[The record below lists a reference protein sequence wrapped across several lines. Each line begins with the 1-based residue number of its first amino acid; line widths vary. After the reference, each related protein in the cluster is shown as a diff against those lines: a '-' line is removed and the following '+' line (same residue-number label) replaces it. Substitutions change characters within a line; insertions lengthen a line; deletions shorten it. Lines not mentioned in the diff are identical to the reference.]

1 MKRIIATLTVLA
13 LSAGIYA
20 KTLAELAEE
29 YDTLTELSEKVAY
42 LNANKADGAAAYK
55 VWNSTSGTNAEK
67 KFFGALYYST
77 DALDDISDA
86 EGLKVNIEAWARKA
100 LAKNP
105 QAFELCEARD
115 YVVGDNVKLDVR
127 QIISFGKLA
136 KANNALYKL
145 DPYEIA
151 HCGSEKAI
159 RSYFEAVKKVALRSS
174 NEEAYGKTL
183 ELENAFSE
191 LPNGKFKTELLGMVQ
206 ELQDTVFLRVTRA
219 SKLK

>member
-13 LSAGIYA
+13 FSAGIYA
-20 KTLAELAEE
+20 KTLTELAEE
-29 YDTLTELSEKVAY
+29 YDKLTALNDKIAY
-42 LNANKADGAAAYK
+42 LNANKADGAVAYRA
-55 VWNSTSGTNAEK
+55 WDNTSGENAEK
-67 KFFGALYYST
+67 KFFSALYYST
-77 DALDDISDA
+77 DALDDIPDV
-86 EGLKVNIEAWARKA
+86 EGVRLNFEGWARKQ

-115 YVVGDNVKLDVR
+115 YVIGDNVKLDVR

-136 KANNALYKL
+136 KANNALYNL

-159 RSYFEAVKKVALRSS
+159 LAYFEAVKKVALRSS
-174 NEEAYGKTL
+174 NNEAYGKTL